1 MRFVALLL
9 VALWTISSRAEDT
22 LPAVAAPTAPSVPA
36 PETDAAVGPDSLRVP
51 PPAWLNGLHSAIV
64 PGWGQ
69 FSTDHQIRASV
80 LLVLNTWLYADAAQ
94 RTWTTIPKLRTTAR
108 DLESQVADQK
118 RVVAGYIAD
127 GKDTSGAMELL
138 HSLEDSASVARGRA
152 RISADYRNCEMAW
165 AVGIHLYGIVDAAEV
180 AWLRRGGQ
188 RPITDMGTAALASA
202 LIPGLGQ
209 IYNEHYSKAALLY
222 MGVIGA
228 VVSYD
233 SHQRLVDFWKSE
245 RDRAS
250 VDGTSTTTI
259 DNQLVFFRKRRN
271 QYVWGLGLIYL
282 YQIVDAMVDA
292 RLSRVDQP
300 FPISVAPTLPDPGLT
315 VSWSF

>member
-1 MRFVALLL
+1 MAR
-9 VALWTISSRAEDT
+9 S
-22 LPAVAAPTAPSVPA
+22 
-36 PETDAAVGPDSLRVP
+36 DSLHVP

-69 FSTDHQIRASV
+69 YSTKHQIRASV
-80 LLVLNTWLYADAAQ
+80 LLVLDAWLYGDAAQ
-94 RTWTTIPKLRTTAR
+94 RTWSSIPKLRAKAR
-108 DLESQVADQK
+108 ELNNQVASQ
-118 RVVAGYIAD
+118 RIAVATDKSLGL
-127 GKDTSGAMELL
+127 DTSADKSALRT
-138 HSLEDSASVARGRA
+138 LEDSASVARGRA

-180 AWLRRGGQ
+180 AWLQRGGQ
-188 RPITDMGTAALASA
+188 RPVTDMGTAALASA
-202 LIPGLGQ
+202 LVPGLGQ

-228 VVSYD
+228 AVSYD
-233 SHQRLVDFWKSE
+233 SHQKMVEFWKAE
-245 RDRAS
+245 RAQAVADS
-250 VDGTSTTTI
+250 SSTTTI
-259 DNQLVFFRKRRN
+259 ENQVVFFRKRRN

-282 YQIVDAMVDA
+282 YQIIDAMVDA

-300 FPISVAPTLPDPGLT
+300 FPIAVVPTFPDPGMT